1 MLCISE
7 LWSVHTRGGGNE
19 RESRL
24 ALAQSGQMRVNR
36 RLLMLWPDGKR
47 AAALVARDCARVDP
61 DNGQ

>member
-1 MLCISE
+1 M
-7 LWSVHTRGGGNE
+7 HRRGGGNE

-47 AAALVARDCARVDP
+47 AAGLAARDCARVDP